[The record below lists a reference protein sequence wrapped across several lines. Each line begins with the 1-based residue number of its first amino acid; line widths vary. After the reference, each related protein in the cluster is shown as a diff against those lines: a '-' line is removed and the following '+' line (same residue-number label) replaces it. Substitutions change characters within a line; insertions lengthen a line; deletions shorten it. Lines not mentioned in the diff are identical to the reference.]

1 MVYNWLKYALSGITG
16 RHCLLCFHVTDD
28 PTTDF
33 CPECLNDLPMV
44 RQACQQCGIS
54 LESEHLS
61 LCGSCITEPP
71 AYDRVISA
79 YGYAR
84 PIRQLMASFKFQ
96 HQLSLAPIFAR
107 ALLAQIQRP
116 DSRIEAIL
124 PVPLHP
130 TRLRQRGFNQALEL
144 ARPIAHSLKKPIM
157 LKSIRRKRNTET
169 QSSLPAKQRVK
180 NLRGAF
186 ESIQAVN
193 YTGVAIIDDVMTTGS
208 TANELAK
215 TLKLNGVSYVEVW
228 CVARA
233 HLKSNQ

>member
-1 MVYNWLKYALSGITG
+1 MVYNWLKYTLSGVTG
-16 RHCLLCFHVTDD
+16 RHCLLCFHSSDNLLS
-28 PTTDF
+28 DF
-33 CPECLNDLPMV
+33 CPECLNDLPIV
-44 RQACQQCGIS
+44 RQACQQCGVS

-71 AYDRVISA
+71 SYDRVISA

-107 ALLAQIQRP
+107 ALLAEIQRP

-130 TRLRQRGFNQALEL
+130 IRLRQRGFNQALEL
-144 ARPIAHSLKKPIM
+144 ARPIAAAYQKPM
-157 LKSIRRKRNTET
+157 LIKSIHRNRNTET
-169 QSSLPAKQRVK
+169 QSNLPAKLREN

-186 ESIQAVN
+186 ELTQAVN
-193 YTGVAIIDDVMTTGS
+193 YRGVAIIDDVMTTGS

-215 TLKLNGVSYVEVW
+215 TLKLNGVNYVEVW
-228 CVARA
+228 CAARA
-233 HLKSNQ
+233 HPKSNN